1 MTLRIGDNWRL
12 PKELRNKFDEVFEV
26 VVFYIGL
33 FSFIVDGQQVNGV
46 VNDLDI
52 GDNTSD
58 AGLAFAFGSDR
69 QPYFVAMIADGR
81 SLIRMLPEGAN
92 ELGKFFLR
100 EGYFLTRRLSCL
112 SNGGMARTL

>member
-1 MTLRIGDNWRL
+1 MLPVLRDEFKEIFEIGISD
-12 PKELRNKFDEVFEV
+12 
-26 VVFYIGL
+26 IGL
-33 FSFIVDGQQVNGV
+33 FGFVVDGQQINGV

-52 GDNTSD
+52 GDNTSA

-92 ELGKFFLR
+92 ELGKFFF
-100 EGYFLTRRLSCL
+100 EGRIFFS
-112 SNGGMARTL
+112 

>member
-1 MTLRIGDNWRL
+1 M

-33 FSFIVDGQQVNGV
+33 FSFIVDGRQVNGV

-92 ELGKFFLR
+92 ELGKFFF
-100 EGYFLTRRLSCL
+100 EGRIFFS
-112 SNGGMARTL
+112 